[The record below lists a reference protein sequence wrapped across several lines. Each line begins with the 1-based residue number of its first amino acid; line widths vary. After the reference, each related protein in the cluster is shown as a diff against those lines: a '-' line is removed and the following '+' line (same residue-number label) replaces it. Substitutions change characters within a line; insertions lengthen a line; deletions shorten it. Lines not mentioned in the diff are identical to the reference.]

1 MRNYF
6 LLVIILSFGI
16 TTTVEAQF
24 SGGFIA
30 GMNFSKFVGP
40 LETDGQGNEVESFA
54 YKTGFHVGGRFS
66 YRFND
71 IFGLR
76 SELLYSQKGT
86 DYSFDGQSY
95 WIFVDL
101 VREQLLYSRGQ
112 RRTVRKT
119 VTNYLEVPMMAYLRF
134 GRLEISGGG
143 YAAYLFRGTASGEV
157 TFDGVSEGGNAIDP
171 FTIAINLNYFT
182 DGFERTDIGETQPV
196 IVDGDIIE
204 VPVSIGARYE
214 ELVKPSEGF
223 LNRFDFGLIGGI
235 SVYLNR
241 GLNLGFRVNYGLQD
255 LTRNSTDVSKVRLDE
270 NNNFILR
277 NDFDRNLTLQAS
289 IGFSF

>member
-1 MRNYF
+1 MRKF
-6 LLVIILSFGI
+6 FILTVLLSVGI
-16 TTTVEAQF
+16 STAVDAQF

-40 LETDGQGNEVESFA
+40 LETDDQGNEVESFA
-54 YKTGFHVGGRFS
+54 YKTGFHLGGRFS

-71 IFGLR
+71 FFGLR
-76 SELLYSQKGT
+76 TELLYSQKGT

-101 VREQLLYSRGQ
+101 VREQLLYSQGQ

-119 VTNYLEVPMMAYLRF
+119 VSNYLEVPLMGYLRF
-134 GRLEISGGG
+134 GRLEISGGA
-143 YAAYLFRGTASGEV
+143 YAAYLFRGTATGEV
-157 TFDGVSEGGNAIDP
+157 TYEGVSEGGNAIDP
-171 FTIAINLNYFT
+171 FTIAIDLNYFT

-196 IVDGDIIE
+196 FVDGDVIQ

-214 ELVKPSEGF
+214 ELVEPSEGF
-223 LNRFDFGLIGGI
+223 LNRFDYGVIGGI
-235 SVYLNR
+235 AVFLNQ

-255 LTRNSTDVSKVRLDE
+255 LTRDSSDVSKVRLDE
-270 NNNFILR
+270 NKNFILR
-277 NDFDRNLTLQAS
+277 NDFDQNLTLQAS